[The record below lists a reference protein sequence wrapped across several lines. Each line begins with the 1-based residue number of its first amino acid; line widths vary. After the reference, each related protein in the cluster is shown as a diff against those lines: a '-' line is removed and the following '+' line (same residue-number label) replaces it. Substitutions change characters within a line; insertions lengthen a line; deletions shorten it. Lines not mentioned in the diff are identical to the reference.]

1 MIVNLLLIAVL
12 AICALCD
19 IKRRQLPLKVL
30 LAGLLTGGGC
40 RILQSGLQCGLMANL
55 CCGTLPGAALLAV
68 SLCTRGAVG
77 LGDAVLFMVS
87 GVYLNFWE
95 NLLLML
101 LSLMLAGLWGTGL
114 LVTKKGS
121 RKTTLPLAPF
131 VLAAFAVLEVLKAMC
146 R

>member
-1 MIVNLLLIAVL
+1 MIMNLLLTAVL

-19 IKRRQLPLKVL
+19 IKRRRLPLTVL
-30 LAGLLTGGGC
+30 LAGLLTGAGG
-40 RILQSGLQCGLMANL
+40 RVLQSGLQCRLAAKL

-87 GVYLNFWE
+87 GVYLDFWE
-95 NLLLML
+95 NLLLLL
-101 LSLMLAGLWGTGL
+101 LSLLLAGLWGTGL
-114 LVTKKGS
+114 LVTKRGS

-131 VLAAFAVLEVLKAMC
+131 VLAAFAVLEVFKAMC